1 MGGNPGVD
9 WALFAKQ
16 MDSAMGYG
24 PTPLPPAIINVSGR
38 FGGRMQHPL
47 GGCLLGLSIALK
59 GPRHVTN
66 QWVQGSY
73 LGQPT
78 GQTTC

>member
-24 PTPLPPAIINVSGR
+24 PTPLPPAINQRLRSFR
-38 FGGRMQHPL
+38 RSDAASTWRMF
-47 GGCLLGLSIALK
+47 A
-59 GPRHVTN
+59 
-66 QWVQGSY
+66 WA
-73 LGQPT
+73 
-78 GQTTC
+78 